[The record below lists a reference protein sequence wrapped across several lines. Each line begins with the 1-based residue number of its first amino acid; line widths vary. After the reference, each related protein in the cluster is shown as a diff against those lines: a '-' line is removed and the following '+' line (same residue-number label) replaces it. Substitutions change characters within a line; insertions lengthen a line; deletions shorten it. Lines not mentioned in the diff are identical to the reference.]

1 MMALT
6 KRDKKGFTLIEL
18 MIVVAIIGILAA
30 VAIPA
35 FLRYIKQSKTAEA
48 TANIE
53 KIAKGAIA
61 YFEKNHVTRGVGNGK
76 GLIIEK
82 QFPGEGNTLLTPSAI
97 EGTLCING
105 SSVKADPNLLPAAA
119 FDETGPDGAN
129 GVWKAL
135 NFSVG
140 DPYQFQYE
148 FGSTGVGKNATFT
161 AAAHGD
167 LDCDG
172 TVFSTFEI
180 QAQVT
185 DSMEIQR
192 APGIYENNPLE

>member
-82 QFPGEGNTLLTPSAI
+82 QFPGKGATLLTPNSI
-97 EGTLCING
+97 DGTLCVNG
-105 SSVKADPNLLPAAA
+105 SSVKVDPNITNTAA
-119 FDETGPDGAN
+119 FDERGPDGQN

-135 NFSVG
+135 NFSMG

-148 FGSTGVGKNATFT
+148 FESAGVGKAATFT

-167 LDCDG
+167 LDCDN

-185 DSMEIQR
+185 PSMEIQR
-192 APGIYENNPLE
+192 APGIYEKDPLE

>member
-61 YFEKNHVTRGVGNGK
+61 YFEKNHVTRGVGAAG
-76 GLIIEK
+76 GAIIPK
-82 QFPGEGNTLLTPSAI
+82 QFPNAGNNLKTPDIALFCVNS
-97 EGTLCING
+97 
-105 SSVKADPNLLPAAA
+105 SSVKVDPNVNPAQPM
-119 FDETGPDGAN
+119 FDEATGT
-129 GVWKAL
+129 WKAL
-135 NFSVG
+135 NFSMG
-140 DPYQFQYE
+140 DPFQFQYE
-148 FGSTGVGKNATFT
+148 FEAAGTGTGATFT

-167 LDCDG
+167 LDCDQL
-172 TVFSTFEI
+172 VSTFEI

-185 DSMEIQR
+185 PSMEIQR
-192 APGIYENNPLE
+192 APGIYEKDPLE